1 MNATYTATL
10 FTNHFESA
18 FVLVAGHLAFDS
30 GCCTWHDDDSVDAEV
45 DDEMLSKGAIKVFSR
60 YGDNREDD
68 AIPDGLHYVSAKVFM
83 DAVRGVK
90 ITVTD
95 PR

>member
-1 MNATYTATL
+1 MKTTEL
-10 FTNHFESA
+10 SNHFESA

-45 DDEMLSKGAIKVFSR
+45 DDEMLTKGIVRVFNR

-68 AIPDGLHYVSAKVFM
+68 TIPEGLRYVSAKAFM

>member
-1 MNATYTATL
+1 MKTTKL
-10 FTNHFESA
+10 SNHFESA

-30 GCCTWHDDDSVDAEV
+30 GCCTWHDDESVDAEV
-45 DDEMLSKGAIKVFSR
+45 DDEMLAKGIVKVFSR

-68 AIPDGLHYVSAKVFM
+68 VVPNGLTYVNTDEFM
-83 DAVRGVK
+83 DAVRGVR

>member
-1 MNATYTATL
+1 MKTTEL
-10 FTNHFESA
+10 SNHFESA
-18 FVLVAGHLAFDS
+18 FVLVAGHLAFYS
-30 GCCTWHDDDSVDAEV
+30 GCCTWHDDESVNAEIN
-45 DDEMLSKGAIKVFSR
+45 DEMLAKGIVKVFSR
-60 YGDNREDD
+60 YGDDREDD
-68 AIPDGLHYVSAKVFM
+68 TIPEGLRYVSAKAFM